1 MLQRSKTMA
10 KVAYVRVSTEDQN
23 IDRQQIDGMDKVFV
37 DKISGGSVAGRE
49 ALAEMID
56 WVREDD
62 EVFVHSIDRLAR
74 NLADLQKIIT
84 TLNDKKVSIRFQSEG
99 LTFSHKREDAMAML
113 QLQMIGAFA
122 QWERSIIRQRIKE
135 GVAKAKARG
144 VYKGRAKSVDD
155 QKIIDLRQKG
165 VSVTEIAKKLTVSR
179 MSVYRALKDNNA
191 KEG

>member
-1 MLQRSKTMA
+1 ME

-144 VYKGRAKSVDD
+144 VYKGRAKSVND

-179 MSVYRALKDNNA
+179 MSVYRALKDSSLST
-191 KEG
+191 GV